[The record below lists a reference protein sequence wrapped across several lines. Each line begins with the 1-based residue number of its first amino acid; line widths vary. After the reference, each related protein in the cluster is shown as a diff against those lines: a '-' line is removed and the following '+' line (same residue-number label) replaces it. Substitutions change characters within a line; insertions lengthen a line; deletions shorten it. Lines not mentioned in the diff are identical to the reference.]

1 MFKDAYRNCNHYFQC
16 EKCAHK
22 ENLIN
27 IKIKNGMV
35 GDLSLTEY
43 TRLKRSAEKR
53 GYSFEV
59 SIEYL
64 WNLF

>member
-1 MFKDAYRNCNHYFQC
+1 M
-16 EKCAHK
+16 
-22 ENLIN
+22 I
-27 IKIKNGMV
+27 